1 MRLAACLLLIL
12 CCTLVLSG
20 CASQRPI
27 RTPIDTLWYRQEGIR
42 NKTLFVLLPGR
53 RDAVGR
59 FEREG
64 FIRMVNDV
72 GILADLVAVDAHLGY
87 YYGEQIVTRLKD
99 DIMAPAR
106 AAGYERIWL
115 VGISLGGFGALWYD
129 RDYPGD
135 AAGLV
140 LLAPFLGYRDII
152 DEVAAAGG
160 VRKWE
165 PGPSKTKEYQRDL
178 WRMVKG
184 YERPERSSGRVYLG
198 YGLKDDFARPVGMF
212 AAILPP
218 EQVLTA
224 DGGHDWATWRT
235 LWSALLAR
243 PEFRQAVGK

>member
-1 MRLAACLLLIL
+1 MRRAAFLMLIL
-12 CCTLVLSG
+12 CCSLFLSG
-20 CASQRPI
+20 CAFQRSVKV
-27 RTPIDTLWYRQEGIR
+27 PIDTLSYRQEGAN
-42 NKTLFVLLPGR
+42 NKILFVFLPGR
-53 RDAVGR
+53 RDAVDR

-72 GILADLVAVDAHLGY
+72 GIPADVVAVDAHLGY
-87 YYGEQIVTRLKD
+87 YYGEQIVPRLKD
-99 DIMAPAR
+99 DVMVPAR

-140 LLAPFLGYRDII
+140 LLAPFLGYSDII

-160 VRKWE
+160 VRQWE
-165 PGPSKTKEYQRDL
+165 PGPSRTKEYQREL

-184 YERPERSSGRVYLG
+184 YGRPERSSGRVYLG
-198 YGLKDDFARPVGMF
+198 YGLKDNFARPVGMF

-235 LWSALLAR
+235 LWSDMLAR
-243 PEFRQAVGK
+243 PEFRRAVGN